1 MHRTLK
7 VKRQPRT
14 IFNSKGVHYDSFP
27 IGVFY
32 IRTFIP
38 ISYRQAIFLPI
49 RTHQCKNE
57 RHHNSSDTRES
68 GASTKSHIPTK
79 TKQLLSIML
88 PVRKDRS
95 FLLTGTEVAVNGSV
109 HMTFQKSS
117 ESGPKIF
124 GQSSQKRLS
133 LVASLIREM
142 RTWKQI
148 NSYCYFHVQTLISCV
163 SITQL
168 AD

>member
-57 RHHNSSDTRES
+57 RHHNSSNTRES

-109 HMTFQKSS
+109 HITFQKSS
-117 ESGPKIF
+117 ESGPKILIF
-124 GQSSQKRLS
+124 EQSSKKRLS
-133 LVASLIREM
+133 LVASLIQRWELGNKLILIVIF
-142 RTWKQI
+142 TFKS
-148 NSYCYFHVQTLISCV
+148 SYHVSV
-163 SITQL
+163 SPN
-168 AD
+168 

>member
-57 RHHNSSDTRES
+57 RHHNSSNTRES

-109 HMTFQKSS
+109 HITFQKSS
-117 ESGPKIF
+117 ESGPKILIF
-124 GQSSQKRLS
+124 EQSSKKRLS
-133 LVASLIREM
+133 LVASLIQRWEL
-142 RTWKQI
+142 RNKLILIVILTFKS
-148 NSYCYFHVQTLISCV
+148 SYHVSV
-163 SITQL
+163 SPN
-168 AD
+168 

>member
-7 VKRQPRT
+7 VKHQPRT

-57 RHHNSSDTRES
+57 RNHNSSDTRES
-68 GASTKSHIPTK
+68 GASTKSHIPRK

-88 PVRKDRS
+88 PVGKDRS
-95 FLLTGTEVAVNGSV
+95 FLLTRTEVAVNGSV
-109 HMTFQKSS
+109 HITFQKSS

-124 GQSSQKRLS
+124 GQSSKKRLS
-133 LVASLIREM
+133 LVASLIQR
-142 RTWKQI
+142 
-148 NSYCYFHVQTLISCV
+148 
-163 SITQL
+163 
-168 AD
+168 